1 MASFRVETQR
11 QGTELVGGTLIRDVI
26 VVGAWTIPSN
36 VYFEVAIPR
45 AEYDKT
51 HVLAGAEIV
60 AERIEAIIP
69 IPHVAGVA
77 FTQDVTPSGQVA
89 NIYEITV
96 VSSSGKSSMQIQSQL
111 TLFDLALQQQV
122 IEQEVNAAVAVLD
135 SVEEI

>member
-1 MASFRVETQR
+1 VASFRVETQR

-36 VYFEVAIPR
+36 IYFEVAIPR
-45 AEYDKT
+45 AEYNKT

-60 AERIEAIIP
+60 AERIEAVVP
-69 IPHVAGVA
+69 LEHVAGVA
-77 FTQDVTPSGQVA
+77 FTQDVTPGGQVA

-96 VSSSGKSSMQIQSQL
+96 VSSSGKSSLQIQSQL

-122 IEQEVNAAVAVLD
+122 IQQEIDAAVAVLD
-135 SVEEI
+135 SVEAI